1 MGYVPTS
8 LAAVGTALFAEVRG
22 QRLPVRVA
30 PLPFSP
36 HTYKR

>member
-1 MGYVPTS
+1 VPTPQ
-8 LAAVGTALFAEVRG
+8 AANGTLLFAEVRG